1 MCQEVF
7 TQNEIL
13 PKPKQSQTLLKHLI
27 LPQING
33 EKQTSSL
40 FSPQV
45 YLSLSL
51 SLSQRMKIQSHMY
64 YVQFNTT
71 KDIYFSISLLQVT
84 YIQSLGSKKIPKDLK
99 KGKRTVFCCTCPHL
113 RFPHCSDNHVQ
124 SLLFSQ
130 IFASITVK

>member
-1 MCQEVF
+1 MRQNIF

-13 PKPKQSQTLLKHLI
+13 PEPKQNQTWLKHLI

-40 FSPQV
+40 FSLST
-45 YLSLSL
+45 LSLSL
-51 SLSQRMKIQSHMY
+51 SLFLRMKIQSHIY

-71 KDIYFSISLLQVT
+71 KDICFSISFLQVT
-84 YIQSLGSKKIPKDLK
+84 YIQSLGSQKILKDLK
-99 KGKRTVFCCTCPHL
+99 KGKRTVCCCTCPHL
-113 RFPHCSDNHVQ
+113 RFPHCSDNHIQ
-124 SLLFSQ
+124 SLLFSL